1 METNV
6 SYTIV
11 GLFVISLFAAI
22 IMGVIWLSVGFK
34 IETNTTYKVY
44 MKESVSGL
52 NVDAPVEFNGVN
64 VGTVKRIQID
74 QQDPQSVELLLSV
87 NDSTPVTA
95 GTRAMMNTRGLTGV
109 GFIALQDKGLD
120 REPLKKMPHEEYM
133 VIPTAPSLFLRI
145 DTALSKFNESMRNIS
160 DSIQSLLNK
169 DNLDSIQQSLKNI
182 ETLSRDLS
190 PLIKTSNDA
199 IYLFSNQTL
208 PMATQTLMNLDGVIS
223 NLNSITAEMK
233 QNPSVII
240 RGKTARPLGPGE
252 K

>member
-6 SYTIV
+6 SYTVV
-11 GLFVISLFAAI
+11 GLFVLSLFAAI
-22 IMGVIWLSVGFK
+22 IMGIIWLSAGFK
-34 IETNTTYKVY
+34 LETNTTYKVY

-64 VGTVKRIQID
+64 VGTVKGIWID

-87 NDSTPVTA
+87 KDSTPISE

-109 GFIALQDKGLD
+109 AFIALQDKGLS
-120 REPLKKMPHEEYM
+120 REPLKKLPGEEYF

-160 DSIQSLLNK
+160 DSVQSLLNK
-169 DNLDSIQQSLKNI
+169 DNLNSIHQSLKNI
-182 ETLSRDLS
+182 EKLTRELS

-208 PMATQTLMNLDGVIS
+208 PVATQTIMNLDNVIN
-223 NLNSITAEMK
+223 NLNAVTSEMK
-233 QNPSVII
+233 QNPAVII
-240 RGKTARPLGPGE
+240 RGKTSRPLGPGE